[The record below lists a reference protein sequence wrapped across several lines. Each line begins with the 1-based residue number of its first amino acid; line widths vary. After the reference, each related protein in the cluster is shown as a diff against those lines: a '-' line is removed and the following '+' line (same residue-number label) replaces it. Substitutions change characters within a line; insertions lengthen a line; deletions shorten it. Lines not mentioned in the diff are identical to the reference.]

1 MRFGEIKS
9 RLIKLLYLLFPGR
22 LASMINVAVVGTGRL
37 GSQHAANFA
46 QIAGCRVKRVYDLV
60 AENAENC
67 AEPLGAEVASD
78 FEQCLA
84 DDIDAVIVVTPT
96 DVHAEYCIKAAQAGK
111 HVFCEKPMTRTLD
124 ETDQVVETVEAAGV
138 KMMVG
143 HVLRFFPEYETARQ
157 MIQDEQ
163 LGDVGMIRMARI
175 SVAPTGWFG
184 DLQRSGGVILDMIIH
199 DFDWLLW
206 TLGPPERIYAQGLYE
221 QLPALDYALCTFRF
235 SQGTVAFVEGSWA
248 AASGFRTSFEIT
260 GSGGLLA
267 HDSTESTTLIAQRRG
282 GDGKIDESAY
292 LPMTPTAKSPLQI
305 EEELF
310 IAAVENDSEPPI
322 TARDG
327 REAVRLALAVLESAQ
342 TDRVIH
348 YA

>member
-1 MRFGEIKS
+1 
-9 RLIKLLYLLFPGR
+9 
-22 LASMINVAVVGTGRL
+22 MINVAVIGTGGL

-46 QIAGCRVKRVYDLV
+46 QIADCRVKRVYDVV
-60 AENAENC
+60 AENAKNC

-78 FEQCLA
+78 PDQCLS
-84 DDIDAVIVVTPT
+84 DDIDAVVVVTPT
-96 DVHAEYCIKAAQAGK
+96 DVHAEYCIRAAQAGK
-111 HVFCEKPMTRTLD
+111 HIFCEKPMTRTLD
-124 ETDQVVETVEAAGV
+124 EADEVIETVEAAGV

-143 HVLRFFPEYETARQ
+143 HVLRFFPEYQTARQ
-157 MIQDEQ
+157 MIKDGQ

-175 SVAPTGWFG
+175 NLMPRGWFA

-206 TLGPPERIYAQGLYE
+206 TLGPPERIYARGLYE
-221 QLPALDYALCTFRF
+221 QLPALDYALCTLRF
-235 SQGTVAFVEGSWA
+235 PQGTVAFVEGSWA
-248 AASGFRTSFEIT
+248 DAGGFRTSFEIT
-260 GSGGLLA
+260 GSGGLLT
-267 HDSTESTTLIAQRRG
+267 HDSTESTTLIVQRRG
-282 GDGKIDESAY
+282 GDGQVSEKAY
-292 LPMTPTAKSPLQI
+292 LPMTPTAKSPYQT

-310 IAAVENDSEPPI
+310 IAAVENDHEPPI

-342 TDRVIH
+342 TGHVIH

>member
-1 MRFGEIKS
+1 
-9 RLIKLLYLLFPGR
+9 
-22 LASMINVAVVGTGRL
+22 MISVAVIGTGGL
-37 GSQHAANFA
+37 GSRHAANFA
-46 QIAGCRVKRVYDLV
+46 QIDGCRVKRVYDIV

-78 FEQCLA
+78 FDQCLT
-84 DDIDAVIVVTPT
+84 DDIDAIVVVTPT

-111 HVFCEKPMTRTLD
+111 HIFCEKPMTRTLD
-124 ETDQVVETVEAAGV
+124 EADQVVEIVEAAGV

-143 HVLRFFPEYETARQ
+143 QVLRFFPEYQTARQ
-157 MIQDEQ
+157 MVQEGQ
-163 LGDVGMIRMARI
+163 LGHVGMIRMARI
-175 SVAPTGWFG
+175 NLMPGGWYC

-235 SQGTVAFVEGSWA
+235 SQGTIAFVEGSWA
-248 AASGFRTSFEIT
+248 DATGFRTSFEIT

-267 HDSTESTTLIAQRRG
+267 HDSTESTTLVAQRRG
-282 GDGKIDESAY
+282 GDEVDESAY
-292 LPMTPTAKSPLQI
+292 LPMTPAAKSPYQI

-310 IAAVENDSEPPI
+310 ITAVEDNLEPPV
-322 TARDG
+322 TVQDG
-327 REAVRLALAVLESAQ
+327 REAVKLALAVLESAK
-342 TDRVIH
+342 TEGVVD

>member
-1 MRFGEIKS
+1 
-9 RLIKLLYLLFPGR
+9 
-22 LASMINVAVVGTGRL
+22 MIDVAVVGTGGL

-46 QIAGCRVKRVYDLV
+46 RIDGCRVKRVYDLV

-84 DDIDAVIVVTPT
+84 DDIDAVVVVTPT

-111 HVFCEKPMTRTLD
+111 HIFCEKPMTRTID
-124 ETDQVVETVEAAGV
+124 EADQVVETVEATGV

-143 HVLRFFPEYETARQ
+143 HVLRFFPEYQTARQ
-157 MIQDEQ
+157 MVQEEQ

-175 SVAPTGWFG
+175 NLMPRGWFA

-206 TLGPPERIYAQGLYE
+206 TLGPPERVYARGLYE
-221 QLPALDYALCTFRF
+221 QLPALDYALCTLRF
-235 SQGTVAFVEGSWA
+235 PQGTVAFVEGSWA
-248 AASGFRTSFEIT
+248 DAGGFRTSFEIT

-267 HDSTESTTLIAQRRG
+267 HDSTESATLIAQQRG
-282 GDGKIDESAY
+282 GDEVDEVAD
-292 LPMTPTAKSPLQI
+292 LPMTPTAKSPYQI
-305 EEELF
+305 EDELF
-310 IAAVENDSEPPI
+310 IAAIEDDFQPPV
-322 TARDG
+322 TVQDG

>member
-1 MRFGEIKS
+1 
-9 RLIKLLYLLFPGR
+9 
-22 LASMINVAVVGTGRL
+22 MINVAVIGTGGL
-37 GSQHAANFA
+37 GSRHAINFA

-60 AENAENC
+60 TENAENC

-78 FEQCLA
+78 FDQCLT
-84 DDIDAVIVVTPT
+84 DDIDAVVVVTPT

-111 HVFCEKPMTRTLD
+111 HIFCEKPMTRTLD
-124 ETDQVVETVEAAGV
+124 EADQVLETVEAAGV
-138 KMMVG
+138 KMMVA
-143 HVLRFFPEYETARQ
+143 HVLRFFPEYQTARQ
-157 MIQDEQ
+157 MVQEGQ
-163 LGDVGMIRMARI
+163 LGDVGMIRMAR
-175 SVAPTGWFG
+175 VNLMPGGWFG

-221 QLPALDYALCTFRF
+221 QLPVLDYALCTFRF
-235 SQGTVAFVEGSWA
+235 SQGTIAFVEGSWA
-248 AASGFRTSFEIT
+248 DTTGFRTSFEIT

-267 HDSTESTTLIAQRRG
+267 HDSIESATLIAQRRG
-282 GDGKIDESAY
+282 GDGNERAY
-292 LPMTPTAKSPLQI
+292 LPMTPTAKSPYQI

-310 IAAVENDSEPPI
+310 IAAIEDDIEPPV
-322 TARDG
+322 TAQDG

-342 TDRVIH
+342 TGRVIH